1 MTEFDRTNRGSI
13 WRNDK
18 KSKDTEPARSAS
30 IPTIGPARRRVNI
43 PAASTIPISCGLK
56 ALVSKNLGQNG
67 DATPK
72 AAYKAA

>member
-1 MTEFDRTNRGSI
+1 M
-13 WRNDK
+13 
-18 KSKDTEPARSAS
+18 
-30 IPTIGPARRRVNI
+30 
-43 PAASTIPISCGLK
+43 PISCGFK